1 MRRVSPIFR
10 AILPAS
16 PFSPTC
22 RKCST
27 SGFFRAH
34 LWAGVIIA
42 GEALKENY
50 YERTENG
57 GSGPF
62 GEAQGRGRDPRGLG
76 CAGRGGA
83 WASRA
88 ARPRRASALGLER
101 YLPAG
106 RRDPRG
112 GAVRRLGGA
121 AGALAHRGGR
131 RRLRYRGGRGQKPDR
146 RGRARDRQLPGLLV
160 ELADLISGRVASL
173 ADLLQRPPHL
183 RR

>member
-22 RKCST
+22 RKCRT
-27 SGFFRAH
+27 GGFFRAH
-34 LWAGVIIA
+34 LRAVVIIA
-42 GEALKENY
+42 GQPVQENL
-50 YERTENG
+50 YEGTENRR
-57 GSGPF
+57 SGPC
-62 GEAQGRGRDPRGLG
+62 GEAQGRGRDARGLG

-121 AGALAHRGGR
+121 AG
-131 RRLRYRGGRGQKPDR
+131 
-146 RGRARDRQLPGLLV
+146 
-160 ELADLISGRVASL
+160 
-173 ADLLQRPPHL
+173 
-183 RR
+183 